1 MDENRKILTSIAHAL
16 LDILEENIELRDR
29 VRKLE
34 EEVESNR
41 KFVHDLIDIP
51 SASSELVKQI
61 INGNISINAKN
72 EE

>member
-1 MDENRKILTSIAHAL
+1 MNENRKILTSIAHAL

-61 INGNISINAKN
+61 INGNISINVKN

>member
-1 MDENRKILTSIAHAL
+1 MNENRKILTCFAHAL

-61 INGNISINAKN
+61 INGNISINVKN